1 MFEVPPLVPPLVLL
15 SLVLLPLVVV
25 PLVVVPL
32 VVVPLLGALVLELV
46 DGVPVDELLAEGA
59 VVDVPAD
66 GVLEEDWEP
75 ELLE

>member
-32 VVVPLLGALVLELV
+32 LGALVLELV
-46 DGVPVDELLAEGA
+46 DGVPMDELLAEGA

>member
-15 SLVLLPLVVV
+15 SLVLL

>member
-1 MFEVPPLVPPLVLL
+1 LVFEVPPLVPPLVLL
-15 SLVLLPLVVV
+15 SLVLL

>member
-32 VVVPLLGALVLELV
+32 LGALVLELV
-46 DGVPVDELLAEGA
+46 DGVPTDELLAEGA

>member
-1 MFEVPPLVPPLVLL
+1 MFEVPPLVPLLVPPLMLL

-25 PLVVVPL
+25 PL
-32 VVVPLLGALVLELV
+32 LGALALELV
-46 DGVPVDELLAEGA
+46 DGVPVDELLAEGE

-66 GVLEEDWEP
+66 GVLEEDCEP